1 MVLLDFKIILIKLIN
16 NTNNKLYLF
25 FIIKLNKYIDE
36 YI

>member
-16 NTNNKLYLF
+16 KSNNKLYLF
-25 FIIKLNKYIDE
+25 FIIKLNKYNDE